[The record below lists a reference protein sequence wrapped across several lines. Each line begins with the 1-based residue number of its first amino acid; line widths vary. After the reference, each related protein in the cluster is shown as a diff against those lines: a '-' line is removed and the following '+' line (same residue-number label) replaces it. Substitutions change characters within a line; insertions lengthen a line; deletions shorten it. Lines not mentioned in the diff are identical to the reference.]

1 MKNWLLLSVLLFAI
15 AACTS
20 QKKITN
26 KALFHGIVGQKEK
39 IVYSRVGL
47 PTEIN
52 TANEGEKVLVYE
64 VSERMMVGYSKS
76 IKPAVTSQ
84 FDMDGQR
91 DYDVDVWQIGDA
103 LSDAKSNT
111 EYRTNKAFLKVYIDS
126 TGTCTGFEQ
135 NLPKLQQEYYYDR
148 LKKYIP
154 EE

>member
-1 MKNWLLLSVLLFAI
+1 
-15 AACTS
+15 
-20 QKKITN
+20 
-26 KALFHGIVGQKEK
+26 
-39 IVYSRVGL
+39 
-47 PTEIN
+47 
-52 TANEGEKVLVYE
+52 
-64 VSERMMVGYSKS
+64 
-76 IKPAVTSQ
+76 
-84 FDMDGQR
+84 MDGQR